1 MRAAIKA
8 IAACALTVGL
18 CACSQAAASEPTPP
32 APTEAPPTVQYQI
45 FEDVNP
51 YTGLPRGENYPAGRR
66 GVAVMINN
74 VRVAWPQS
82 GLNAADLVYEIVTES
97 GITRLMAV
105 YRDYA
110 SMPTVGPLRSARDQH
125 IQLMLPLDTLYAH
138 IGSSAPA
145 RDFLEIY
152 RYEDTKS
159 IDGKY
164 RNYYW
169 IDADRRKTKGQEHCV
184 YTNGE
189 TFSKAVDQYEM
200 DTALEKEPMPVFDFV
215 RYDEPKR
222 ELKDGEAKE
231 LYLRFSS
238 YADAV
243 LTYDSESGKYLK
255 EQYDQPQLDM
265 ADEARQYGAD
275 NVFLLFVPIE
285 KYPDG
290 VLAHVRFD
298 VGQGAGLYLNG
309 GRYERVRWI
318 KEAPASPLRIVD
330 NNGNEV
336 DVKVNPG
343 TSYFAL
349 VAEEQ
354 IKNCRIDGKT
364 LKETYNE

>member
-1 MRAAIKA
+1 MRAAFKT
-8 IAACALTVGL
+8 IAVCALVAGL
-18 CACSQAAASEPTPP
+18 CACGRTAVPEPAQPTPTEP
-32 APTEAPPTVQYQI
+32 APLVKYQI

-51 YTGLPRGENYPAGRR
+51 YTGLPREQDYPAGRR
-66 GVAVMINN
+66 GVAVMVNN

-82 GLNAADLVYEIVTES
+82 GLNAADLIYEIVTES

-105 YRDYA
+105 YRDYEA
-110 SMPTVGPLRSARDQH
+110 MPTVGPLRSARDQH

-152 RYEDTKS
+152 RYEDAKS

-164 RNYYW
+164 RNFYW
-169 IDADRRKTKGQEHCV
+169 IDAERRKTKGQEHCV

-189 TFSKAVDQYEM
+189 TFAKAVDQYGM
-200 DTALEKEPMPVFDFV
+200 DTELAREPVPVFDFV
-215 RYDEPKR
+215 RYDEPRR
-222 ELKDGEAKE
+222 ELRDGNASE
-231 LYLRFSS
+231 LYLRFSG
-238 YADAV
+238 YADAL
-243 LTYDSESGKYLK
+243 LTYDAESGKYLK
-255 EQYDQPQLDM
+255 KQYGQPQLDM
-265 ADEARQYGAD
+265 ADGGSQYGAD

-318 KEAPASPLRIVD
+318 KEDPASPLRIVD
-330 NNGNEV
+330 NEGHEV

-343 TSYFAL
+343 TSYFAV